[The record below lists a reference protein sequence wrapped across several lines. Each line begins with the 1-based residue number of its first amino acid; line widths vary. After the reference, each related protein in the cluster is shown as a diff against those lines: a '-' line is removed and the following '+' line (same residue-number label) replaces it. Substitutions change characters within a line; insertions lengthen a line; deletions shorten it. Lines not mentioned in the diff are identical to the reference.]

1 MLKNTV
7 FKSASNSL
15 GIPSGTSGLRPD
27 SPIFGQ
33 TRWNT
38 SLNKLEYYGN
48 ISGTPAWNS
57 IASEGNVTLVRDRFS
72 GNSAQTDF
80 AMSVSYTASEENKVL
95 VFVGTVVQQPTTHY
109 VFTGGTNLQFLSP
122 PSTGV
127 DNISVIHNLGSTIIA

>member
-7 FKSASNSL
+7 FKSASYAL
-15 GIPSGTSGLRPD
+15 GVPSGTSGLRPS
-27 SPIFGQ
+27 SPILGQ

-38 SLNKLEYYGN
+38 GLNKLEYYGN

-57 IASEGNVTLVRDRFS
+57 IASEGNVNLVRNIFS

-80 AMSVSYTASEENKVL
+80 NMTISYSAGEQNKVL

-109 VFTGGTNLQFLSP
+109 VFTGGTNIQFLSAP
-122 PSTGV
+122 ATGI